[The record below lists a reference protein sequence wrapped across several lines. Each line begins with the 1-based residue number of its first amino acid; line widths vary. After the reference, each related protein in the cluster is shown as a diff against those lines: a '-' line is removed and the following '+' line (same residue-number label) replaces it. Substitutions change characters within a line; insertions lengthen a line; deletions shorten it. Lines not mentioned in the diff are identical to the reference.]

1 MTLQPVSTETA
12 EAMSVRW
19 GGPQLQIVLGWGPGA
34 PVRISA
40 VVVELRELAVYALP
54 LVELLTA
61 TDGHLPA
68 SDRLAHTSAGEE
80 LRYLDHRVWDAD
92 GWTCLEI
99 VQASDSLEVAVRL
112 EMSKGAAAVRS
123 RVTVTNRGA
132 HRIVLRSVPSWTA
145 GFTLPD
151 ADGHPLDGWSRMT
164 GRSDWLGEGRWE
176 RTSLRG
182 ADFPALAEHLTGH
195 DPRGSLTATSDG
207 TWSTGRDLP
216 TAALVNE
223 TLGLAIA
230 WQVEHNGAWRWEIG
244 QDTAGAYYSLSGPTD
259 ADHAWTQPLEPGE
272 TFETVPATVVYASN
286 WDAAV
291 SALTDYRRRARRAHA
306 DNTAMP
312 VVFNDYMNTLNGDP
326 TTERLLPLI
335 AAAADAGAEV
345 FCIDAGWYDD
355 SGHWW
360 DSVGE
365 WTPSTTR
372 FPGGLAEVI
381 DAIRAH
387 GMVPGLW
394 LEPEVIGVR
403 SAMAARLPA
412 EAFFQRHG
420 VRIVEHRRYHLDLR
434 HPAAIAHLDAV
445 VDRLVAEFG
454 IGFFKMDYN
463 INPGPG
469 TDVDAPSVGAGLL
482 AHNRA
487 HLAWLDGV
495 LERHPDL
502 IIENCA
508 SGAMRMDF
516 AMLSRLAMQS
526 TSDQQDFTKYPPI
539 AASAPLSMLPEQA
552 ASWAYPQP
560 EMPAEEVA
568 FCLVTGLL
576 GRFYVSGHLSNMD
589 DSRRALVA
597 EAVVA
602 AKRLRPFLV
611 TSHPHWPL
619 GLPEWTA
626 DWVALGLRDETADLV
641 SVWRRGPSGAVALA
655 FAHLI
660 GREITVTTEF
670 PAHLPAWQTEW
681 DAATGTLTVH
691 ADDAPIAART
701 LRLATSPIG
710 PAWAAP
716 TQQSE

>member
-1 MTLQPVSTETA
+1 M
-12 EAMSVRW
+12 
-19 GGPQLQIVLGWGPGA
+19 
-34 PVRISA
+34 
-40 VVVELRELAVYALP
+40 LP
-54 LVELLTA
+54 
-61 TDGHLPA
+61 
-68 SDRLAHTSAGEE
+68 
-80 LRYLDHRVWDAD
+80 
-92 GWTCLEI
+92 I
-99 VQASDSLEVAVRL
+99 VQASAALEVTVRL
-112 EMSKGAAAVRS
+112 EMPFAGAAVRS
-123 RVTVTNRGA
+123 RVTVVNRGSE
-132 HRIVLRSVPSWTA
+132 RVVLRSAPSWTA
-145 GFTLPD
+145 GFTAAE
-151 ADGHPLDGWSRMT
+151 ADGHMLDGWSRVT

-182 ADFPALAEHLTGH
+182 TDFPALAEHLTGH

-207 TWSTGRDLP
+207 TWSTGRELP

-223 TLGLAIA
+223 TLRLAIA

-244 QDTAGAYYSLSGPTD
+244 QDTEGAYYSLSGPTD
-259 ADHAWTQPLEPGE
+259 ADHAWTQPLEAGE
-272 TFETVPATVVYASN
+272 RFETVPATVAYASS
-286 WDAAV
+286 WDGV
-291 SALTDYRRRARRAHA
+291 VGALTDYRRAARRPHA

-335 AAAADAGAEV
+335 EAAADAGAEV

-360 DSVGE
+360 DTVGE
-365 WTPSTTR
+365 WMPSATR
-372 FPGGLAEVI
+372 FPGGLMEVI
-381 DAIRAH
+381 DAIRARD
-387 GMVPGLW
+387 MVPGLW

-403 SAMAARLPA
+403 SVMAARLP
-412 EAFFQRHG
+412 EDAFLQRHG
-420 VRIVEHRRYHLDLR
+420 VRIVEHHRYHLDLR
-434 HPAAIAHLDAV
+434 HPAAVAHLDAV
-445 VDRLVAEFG
+445 VDRLVADFG
-454 IGFFKMDYN
+454 IGFFKLDYN

-469 TDVDAPSVGAGLL
+469 TDLDAPSVGAGLL

-495 LERHPDL
+495 LERHPAL

-560 EMPAEEVA
+560 EMTKEEVA

-602 AKRLRPFLV
+602 AKRLRSLLV

-626 DWVALGLRDETADLV
+626 DWVALGLRDESVDV
-641 SVWRRGPSGAVALA
+641 ISVWRRGASDRASLSFP
-655 FAHLI
+655 HLI
-660 GREITVTTEF
+660 GREVTVTTEF
-670 PAHLPAWQTEW
+670 PADLPAWQTEW

-691 ADDAPIAART
+691 ANDAHIAART
-701 LRLATSPIG
+701 LRLAPSPLG
-710 PAWAAP
+710 PAQTAP